1 MERESKEKQ
10 TSLPLAELVKPKPKK
25 KAKPKAPASP
35 PAPKAPAKKSAKSAA
50 TPLMRKVA
58 EKSYNPKIAAKVF
71 TPEEIED
78 IQNRRIKHLP
88 VSREEQET
96 IKELYR
102 KIKSQVREMEK
113 TNQQRVII
121 FPSLTNGA
129 GWYKAIEFS
138 ALYYAYRLADRM
150 GRRARVLKDSDHF
163 SKAQFTVSIAN
174 IENFIEQFKRLE
186 DPELEIT
193 ENGVYIFTLKKP
205 LSDDEV
211 GRLRMTEETRREKMH
226 NVLRPREMDPATFNA
241 IMMIDRQLIPRI
253 KKLQPPYFHSIGC
266 RIVNDICDLM
276 SIYNQFADG
285 FGDRKETG
293 QKLLATANDL
303 IAGLTL
309 LAEIRVWPYDVAA
322 SIGENANQVKRRIIT
337 DFNLQVGKEKNG

>member
-35 PAPKAPAKKSAKSAA
+35 PATKAPAKKSAKSAA

-150 GRRARVLKDSDHF
+150 GRHARVMKDTDRF
-163 SKAQFTVSIAN
+163 SKAVFAVSITN
-174 IENFIEQFKRLE
+174 IERFAEQFK
-186 DPELEIT
+186 
-193 ENGVYIFTLKKP
+193 
-205 LSDDEV
+205 
-211 GRLRMTEETRREKMH
+211 
-226 NVLRPREMDPATFNA
+226 
-241 IMMIDRQLIPRI
+241 
-253 KKLQPPYFHSIGC
+253 
-266 RIVNDICDLM
+266 
-276 SIYNQFADG
+276 
-285 FGDRKETG
+285 
-293 QKLLATANDL
+293 
-303 IAGLTL
+303 
-309 LAEIRVWPYDVAA
+309 
-322 SIGENANQVKRRIIT
+322 
-337 DFNLQVGKEKNG
+337 NLGKY